1 MDDEGGDAGTIQ
13 PFKRHWSLTMI
24 RKFMTT
30 VALGSLFVGG
40 LAASHLA
47 LAQADASQ
55 GRMGRGGPMAMADA
69 DKDGNLTRAELT
81 QALTARFAKMDT
93 NGDGTVTKEEREAKR
108 AARLD
113 ERFARIDT
121 DKNGQISK
129 AEFAAG
135 HDRRMDGN
143 RRGHGRPDGSVHMRG
158 GHMRHADGEK
168 MGMMGGRPHANRD
181 APLTREAF
189 MAQPLAK
196 FDKADA
202 NKDGTVTAAERQAAR
217 DAMRDGWQ
225 ARQADAKK

>member
-1 MDDEGGDAGTIQ
+1 
-13 PFKRHWSLTMI
+13 MI

-40 LAASHLA
+40 LA
-47 LAQADASQ
+47 LAQPDAPQ
-55 GRMGRGGPMAMADA
+55 GRIGRGGPIAMADA

-113 ERFARIDT
+113 ERFASIDT

-135 HDRRMDGN
+135 HNRRTDGRMDGD
-143 RRGHGRPDGSVHMRG
+143 RRGPGRPDGGPHMRG
-158 GHMRHADGEK
+158 GHMRHMDGGK
-168 MGMMGGRPHANRD
+168 MGGRPDANRD

-189 MAQPLAK
+189 MAQPLAM
-196 FDKADA
+196 FDKVDA
-202 NKDGTVTAAERQAAR
+202 NKDGTLTAAERQASRA
-217 DAMRDGWQ
+217 AMRDGWQ
-225 ARQADAKK
+225 ARQAEAKK